1 MSENVNSIQTKI
13 SDGILNAVNS
23 IKEDREKHYMNNP
36 APLQGDSKNI
46 ISSYG
51 NKNAL
56 ISGGAGIIP
65 GPFGMAASIP
75 EILAIMNNQIKMI
88 YDIGKAHGKDKEMNK
103 ELIVGILLGSIGS
116 GAIALV
122 TVQGGK
128 VMAKRVGARALQN
141 IVHILGGRILQKTAT
156 SMAAK
161 WVPFAGAAAMATW
174 SKYSTHKI
182 GEKAI
187 EIFSREISF
196 VDEDIIDIEIREVSL
211 TTPEAI
217 LIAKIEALIN
227 LMKIDGVKHDLE
239 LKHIKAIINESD
251 LSDLTK
257 VNLLTNLISEELI
270 AVNYDI
276 FKENNEDAL
285 SLIIDLI
292 ALSRKDGVVH
302 IAEEHY
308 IRQIAEKIGFPSDEL
323 NRLM

>member
-13 SDGILNAVNS
+13 NDGILSAVKS
-23 IKEDREKHYMNNP
+23 VKEDREKHYMNNP
-36 APLQGDSKNI
+36 APLQGDIKNI

-51 NKNAL
+51 NINATV
-56 ISGGAGIIP
+56 SGGAGLVP
-65 GPFGMAASIP
+65 GPAGMLIAVP
-75 EILAIMNNQIKMI
+75 EILLITNNQIKMI
-88 YDIGKAHGKDKEMNK
+88 YDIAKAHGKEKIINQ
-103 ELIVGILLGSIGS
+103 ELILGVLLGSVGN

-122 TVQGGK
+122 TIHGGK

-161 WVPFAGAAAMATW
+161 WVPLAGAVAMATW

-196 VDEDIIDIEIREVSL
+196 VDEDIIDIEIQEISPAI
-211 TTPEAI
+211 PEPI
-217 LIAKIEALIN
+217 LIAKIGTLIN

-239 LKHIKAIINESD
+239 LKHIKMIINNSD
-251 LSDLTK
+251 LSNSTK
-257 VNLLTNLISEELI
+257 ANLLTSSISEELI

-276 FKENNEDAL
+276 FKENNENAL
-285 SLIIDLI
+285 NLIIDLI
-292 ALSRKDGVVH
+292 ALAHKDGVVH
-302 IAEEHY
+302 IAEEHF
-308 IRQIAEKIGFPSDEL
+308 IRQIAEKIGFTSDEL
-323 NRLM
+323 NQLM